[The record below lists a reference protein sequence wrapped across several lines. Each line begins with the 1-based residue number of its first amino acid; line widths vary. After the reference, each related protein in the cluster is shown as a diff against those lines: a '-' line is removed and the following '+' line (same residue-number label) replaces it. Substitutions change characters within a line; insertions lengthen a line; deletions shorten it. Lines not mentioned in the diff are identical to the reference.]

1 MSHNPIPKTSSKL
14 GETMNLRNLKQMLE
28 ETAKEVPQQ
37 TAVVLGSRK
46 VSYRELDETSSRI
59 ANALI
64 SLGTKKGDHVAILM
78 SRTPEWVINC
88 FGALKAGAAAV
99 LLDSG
104 SKAPELEPQLRE
116 SDSKILITEER
127 FSPLLSPVLAS
138 APLLKHV
145 LKIDSEPYKQMVAD
159 SSPTSPPVDIKGED
173 EAILFYTLGVL
184 GKNKGVVHTHS
195 SFLSILPIVVE
206 KFELERDDVV
216 LGLLPFNYLL
226 GFGLVVLMPI
236 KRGCTIAILP
246 HFSSK
251 SILDTIQR
259 EKATMLIGVPA
270 SFNAMAMIDEE
281 TIKSYD
287 LTSLR
292 EVLCAGAKS
301 SAFFLDMLEKK
312 FHLTACEIYGLT
324 ELIIVT
330 IGAIRDRKLGTA
342 GKPLAELKVVDKNG
356 KEVPRGS
363 IGEAVARAPWMMR
376 EYYKAPQLTAQ
387 VLKDGWF
394 RTGDLVKLGEDGYLE
409 FIEKTSSIIVPSG
422 GVKILPAAVEEVL
435 LKHHAVAETACVGV
449 LDDYK
454 GQLPTVFIVLR
465 EGQSATPDEIR
476 DFCRQSLSEY
486 KVPKQ
491 IKFVDSLPRTESG
504 EIDRKRLSLTKDS

>member
-1 MSHNPIPKTSSKL
+1 
-14 GETMNLRNLKQMLE
+14 MNFENLKLMLE
-28 ETAKEVPQQ
+28 KTASEVPQQ
-37 TAVVLGSRK
+37 TAVVLGSRR
-46 VSYRELDETSSRI
+46 VSYRELDETSNRI

-64 SLGTKKGDHVAILM
+64 NLGVKKGDHVGILM
-78 SRTPEWVINC
+78 SRTPDWVINC
-88 FGALKAGAAAV
+88 FGVLKTGAAAV

-127 FSPLLSPVLAS
+127 FSPMLSSVLPG
-138 APLLKHV
+138 APLLKQV
-145 LKIDSEPYKQMVAD
+145 LVIDRDAHKAMVAS
-159 SSPTSPPVDIKGED
+159 SSPASPAVDIKGED
-173 EAILFYTLGVL
+173 EAIIFYTLGVL
-184 GKNKGVVHTHS
+184 GKSKGVVHTHW

-206 KFELERDDVV
+206 KFELERHDVV

-226 GFGLVVLMPI
+226 GFGVVVLMPI
-236 KRGCTIAILP
+236 WRGATIAILP

-251 SILDTIQR
+251 SILDTVER
-259 EKATMLIGVPA
+259 EKATILIGVPA

-281 TIKSYD
+281 TMKSHD
-287 LTSLR
+287 LSSVR
-292 EVLCAGAKS
+292 AVLSAGAKS
-301 SAFFLDMLEKK
+301 SALFMDMLEKK

-330 IGAIRDRKLGTA
+330 LGAIRDRKLGTA
-342 GKPLAELKVVDKNG
+342 GKPLAELRVLDKEG
-356 KEVPRGS
+356 REVPRGT
-363 IGEAVARAPWMMR
+363 IGEAVARAPWMMT
-376 EYYKAPQLTAQ
+376 EYYKSPELTAQ

-394 RTGDLVKLGEDGYLE
+394 HTGDLVRLDEDGYLE
-409 FIEKTSSIIVPSG
+409 FIEKPSSIIVPSG

-435 LKHHAVAETACVGV
+435 LRHPAVAETACVGV

-454 GQLPTVFIVLR
+454 GQIPTAFIVLK
-465 EGQSATPDEIR
+465 EGQIATVDEIR

-504 EIDRKRLSLTKDS
+504 EIDRKQLSLTKKS

>member
-1 MSHNPIPKTSSKL
+1 
-14 GETMNLRNLKQMLE
+14 MNLKNLKLMLE
-28 ETAKEVPQQ
+28 KTAREVPQQ

-46 VSYRELDETSSRI
+46 VTYRELDETSNRI

-64 SLGTKKGDHVAILM
+64 SLGIRKGDHVAILM
-78 SRTPEWVINC
+78 SRTPEWVINS
-88 FGALKAGAAAV
+88 FGVLKAGAAAV

-104 SKAPELEPQLRE
+104 AKAPELEPQLRE

-127 FSPLLSPVLAS
+127 FSPMLSLVLPN
-138 APLLKHV
+138 APLLKQV
-145 LKIDSEPYKQMVAD
+145 LEVGTATYNDLIAS
-159 SSPTSPPVDIKGED
+159 SSPTSPSVDIKGED
-173 EAILFYTLGVL
+173 KAILFYTLGVL

-195 SFLSILPIVVE
+195 SFLSILPIAVE
-206 KFELERDDVV
+206 RFELDRNDVV

-236 KRGCTIAILP
+236 WTGATIAILP

-251 SILDTIQR
+251 NILETIER
-259 EKATMLIGVPA
+259 EKVTMLIGVPA

-281 TIKSYD
+281 TVNAYD
-287 LTSLR
+287 LSSLR
-292 EVLCAGAKS
+292 SVLCAGAKS
-301 SAFFLDMLEKK
+301 SAFFLEMLEKR

-342 GKPLAELKVVDKNG
+342 GKPLAELRVLDKNG
-356 KEVPRGS
+356 HEVPRGTV
-363 IGEAVARAPWMMR
+363 GEAVARAPWMMR
-376 EYYKAPQLTAQ
+376 EYYKSPELTAQ

-394 RTGDLVKLGEDGYLE
+394 HTGDLVKLDEDGYLD

-422 GVKILPAAVEEVL
+422 GVKILPAAVEGVL
-435 LKHHAVAETACVGV
+435 LKHPAVAETACVGV
-449 LDDYK
+449 PDDYK
-454 GQLPTVFIVLR
+454 GQIPTAFIVLR
-465 EGQSATPDEIR
+465 DGQSATPDEIR

-491 IKFVDSLPRTESG
+491 FRFVDSLPRTKSG
-504 EIDRKRLSLTKDS
+504 EIDRKLLSGRKEN

>member
-1 MSHNPIPKTSSKL
+1 
-14 GETMNLRNLKQMLE
+14 MNLKNLKLMLE
-28 ETAKEVPQQ
+28 KTAREVPQQ
-37 TAVVLGSRK
+37 TAIVLGSRK
-46 VSYRELDETSSRI
+46 VTYRELDETSNRI

-64 SLGTKKGDHVAILM
+64 SLGIRKGDHVAILM

-104 SKAPELEPQLRE
+104 AKAPELEPQLRE

-127 FSPLLSPVLAS
+127 FRPVLS
-138 APLLKHV
+138 SVLPNAPLLKQV
-145 LKIDSEPYKQMVAD
+145 LEVGTAPYNEMMVG
-159 SSPTSPPVDIKGED
+159 SPAASPSVNIEGED

-195 SFLSILPIVVE
+195 SFLSILPVVAP
-206 KFELERDDVV
+206 KLELERDDVI

-236 KRGCTIAILP
+236 WTGATIAILP

-251 SILDTIQR
+251 SILETIER
-259 EKATMLIGVPA
+259 ERATMLIGVPA
-270 SFNAMAMIDEE
+270 SFNAMAIIDEE
-281 TIKSYD
+281 TMKGYD
-287 LTSLR
+287 LGSLR
-292 EVLCAGAKS
+292 SVLCAGAKS
-301 SAFFLDMLEKK
+301 SALFLDMLEKK

-330 IGAIRDRKLGTA
+330 LGAIRDRKLGTA
-342 GKPLAELKVVDKNG
+342 GKPLAELKVLDKNG
-356 KEVPRGS
+356 QEVPRGT
-363 IGEAVARAPWMMR
+363 IGEAVARAPWMMK
-376 EYYKAPQLTAQ
+376 EYYKSPELTAQ

-394 RTGDLVKLGEDGYLE
+394 HTRDLVRLDEDGYLE

-435 LKHHAVAETACVGV
+435 LRHPAVAEIACVGV

-454 GQLPTVFIVLR
+454 GQIPTAFIVFKDGR
-465 EGQSATPDEIR
+465 SATPDQIR

-491 IKFVDSLPRTESG
+491 IRFVDSLPRTESG
-504 EIDRKRLSLTKDS
+504 QIDRKRLSRTKLQDS

>member
-1 MSHNPIPKTSSKL
+1 MDPK
-14 GETMNLRNLKQMLE
+14 NLKLMLE
-28 ETAKEVPQQ
+28 KTAGEVPEQ
-37 TAVVLGSRK
+37 TAIVLGSRK
-46 VSYRELDETSSRI
+46 VSYRELDETSNRI

-88 FGALKAGAAAV
+88 FGALKAGAAGV
-99 LLDSG
+99 LLDAG
-104 SKAPELEPQLRE
+104 AKAPELEPQLRE

-127 FSPLLSPVLAS
+127 FFPVLSSVLPS
-138 APLLKHV
+138 APLVRQV
-145 LKIDSEPYKQMVAD
+145 LVVDTDRYQEMVAS
-159 SSPTSPPVDIKGED
+159 SSPVSPSVDIKGED

-184 GKNKGVVHTHS
+184 GKNKGVVHTHA
-195 SFLSILPIVVE
+195 SFLSILPIVVS
-206 KFELERDDVV
+206 KFELGRNDVV

-236 KRGCTIAILP
+236 KARATIAILP

-251 SILDTIQR
+251 NILETIAQ
-259 EKATMLIGVPA
+259 EKATLLIGVPA

-287 LTSLR
+287 LSSLR
-292 EVLCAGAKS
+292 QVLCAGAKS
-301 SAFFLDMLEKK
+301 SALFLEMLEKK

-342 GKPLAELKVVDKNG
+342 GKPLAELRVLDKKG
-356 KEVPRGS
+356 KEVPRGT
-363 IGEAVARAPWMMR
+363 IGEAVARAPWMMK
-376 EYYKAPQLTAQ
+376 EYYKSPELTAQ
-387 VLKDGWF
+387 VLKNGWF
-394 RTGDLVKLGEDGYLE
+394 HTGDLVKLDEDGYLD

-435 LKHHAVAETACVGV
+435 LKHPAVAETACVGV

-454 GQLPTVFIVLR
+454 GRIPTAFIVLKG
-465 EGQSATPDEIR
+465 GQSVTPDEIR

-491 IKFVDSLPRTESG
+491 IKFVDSLPRTKSRQ
-504 EIDRKRLSLTKDS
+504 IDRKRLSLAKEG

>member
-1 MSHNPIPKTSSKL
+1 MNPK
-14 GETMNLRNLKQMLE
+14 NLKLMLE
-28 ETAKEVPQQ
+28 KTASEVPQQ

-46 VSYRELDETSSRI
+46 VTYRELDETSNRI

-64 SLGTKKGDHVAILM
+64 SLGIRKGDHVAILM
-78 SRTPEWVINC
+78 SRTPEWVINS
-88 FGALKAGAAAV
+88 FGVLKAGAAAV
-99 LLDSG
+99 LLDAG
-104 SKAPELEPQLRE
+104 AKAPELEPQLRE
-116 SDSKILITEER
+116 SDSRILITEER
-127 FSPLLSPVLAS
+127 FSPMLSLVLPN
-138 APLLKHV
+138 APLLKQV
-145 LKIDSEPYKQMVAD
+145 LEVGTATYNDLIAS
-159 SSPTSPPVDIKGED
+159 SSPTSPSVDIKGED
-173 EAILFYTLGVL
+173 KAILFYTLGVL
-184 GKNKGVVHTHS
+184 GKNKGVVHTHA
-195 SFLSILPIVVE
+195 SFLSILPIAVA
-206 KFELERDDVV
+206 KFELERDDVI

-236 KRGCTIAILP
+236 WTGATIAILP

-251 SILDTIQR
+251 NILETIQQ
-259 EKATMLIGVPA
+259 EKVTMLIGVPA

-281 TIKSYD
+281 TMKSYD
-287 LTSLR
+287 LSSLR
-292 EVLCAGAKS
+292 SVLCAGAKS
-301 SAFFLDMLEKK
+301 SAFFLEMLEKK

-342 GKPLAELKVVDKNG
+342 GKPLAEFRVLDKNG
-356 KEVPRGS
+356 HEVPRGTV
-363 IGEAVARAPWMMR
+363 GEAVARAPWMMR
-376 EYYKAPQLTAQ
+376 EYYKSPELTAQ

-394 RTGDLVKLGEDGYLE
+394 HTGDLVKLDEDGYLE

-435 LKHHAVAETACVGV
+435 LKHPAVAETACVGV

-454 GQLPTVFIVLR
+454 GQIPTAFIVLK

-491 IKFVDSLPRTESG
+491 FRFVDSLPRTKSG
-504 EIDRKRLSLTKDS
+504 EIDRKLLSGSKEN

>member
-1 MSHNPIPKTSSKL
+1 
-14 GETMNLRNLKQMLE
+14 MNLKNLKQMLE
-28 ETAKEVPQQ
+28 RTASEVPQQ
-37 TAVVLGSRK
+37 TAIVLGSRK
-46 VSYRELDETSSRI
+46 VSYRELDETSNRI

-64 SLGTKKGDHVAILM
+64 SLGINKGDHVALLM
-78 SRTPEWVINC
+78 SRNPEWVINC
-88 FGALKAGAAAV
+88 FGALKAGAAGV
-99 LLDSG
+99 LLDAG
-104 SKAPELEPQLRE
+104 AKAPELEPQLRE

-127 FSPLLSPVLAS
+127 FSPMLSSVLPN
-138 APLLKHV
+138 APLLKQV
-145 LKIDSEPYKQMVAD
+145 LEVGTAPYNEMVAS
-159 SSPTSPPVDIKGED
+159 SSPASPPVDIKGED

-184 GKNKGVVHTHS
+184 GKNKGVVHTHA
-195 SFLSILPIVVE
+195 SFMSILPIVVE
-206 KFELERDDVV
+206 KFELERDDVI

-236 KRGCTIAILP
+236 MRGATIAILP

-251 SILDTIQR
+251 SLLDTVER

-270 SFNAMAMIDEE
+270 SFNAFALIDEE
-281 TIKSYD
+281 TIKSCD
-287 LTSLR
+287 LSSLR
-292 EVLCAGAKS
+292 AVLTAGAKS
-301 SAFFLDMLEKK
+301 SALLMEMLEKK
-312 FHLTACEIYGLT
+312 LHLTVCEIYGLT

-342 GKPLAELKVVDKNG
+342 GKPLAELKVLDKNG

-363 IGEAVARAPWMMR
+363 AGEAVARAPWMMR
-376 EYYKAPQLTAQ
+376 EYYKSPELTAR

-394 RTGDLVKLGEDGYLE
+394 HTGDLVKLDEDGYLE

-435 LKHHAVAETACVGV
+435 LTHPSVAETACVGV

-454 GQLPTVFIVLR
+454 GQIPTAFIVLK
-465 EGQSATPDEIR
+465 EGQSASVDEIR
-476 DFCRQSLSEY
+476 DFCRQSLSDY

-491 IKFVDSLPRTESG
+491 IKFVDSLPRTGSG
-504 EIDRKRLSLTKDS
+504 QIDRKRLSVTKES

>member
-1 MSHNPIPKTSSKL
+1 
-14 GETMNLRNLKQMLE
+14 MNLKNLKQMLE
-28 ETAKEVPQQ
+28 RTASEVPQQ
-37 TAVVLGSRK
+37 TALVLGPRR
-46 VSYRELDETSSRI
+46 VSYRELDETSNRI

-64 SLGTKKGDHVAILM
+64 NLGIKKGDHVAILL

-88 FGALKAGAAAV
+88 FGVLKAGAAGV
-99 LLDSG
+99 FLNSG
-104 SKAPELEPQLRE
+104 AKAPELEPQLRE

-127 FSPLLSPVLAS
+127 FSPMLSSVLPN
-138 APLLKHV
+138 APLLKQA
-145 LKIDSEPYKQMVAD
+145 LEIDTDPYKRMVA
-159 SSPTSPPVDIKGED
+159 SSSTVSPSVDIEGED

-184 GKNKGVVHTHS
+184 GKNKGVVHTHA
-195 SFLSILPIVVE
+195 SFLSILPIAVA

-226 GFGLVVLMPI
+226 GFGLVVLMPVW
-236 KRGCTIAILP
+236 RGATIAILP

-251 SILDTIQR
+251 SILETIEQQ
-259 EKATMLIGVPA
+259 KATMLIGVPA

-281 TIKSYD
+281 TVKSHD
-287 LTSLR
+287 FSSLR
-292 EVLCAGAKS
+292 AVLCAGAKS
-301 SAFFLDMLEKK
+301 SAFFLEALEKK

-342 GKPLAELKVVDKNG
+342 GKSLAELRVLDQNG

-376 EYYKAPQLTAQ
+376 EYYKSPELTAQ

-394 RTGDLVKLGEDGYLE
+394 HTGDLVKLDEDGYLE
-409 FIEKTSSIIVPSG
+409 FIEKSSSIIVPSG

-435 LKHHAVAETACVGV
+435 LKHRAIAETACVGV

-454 GQLPTVFIVLR
+454 GQIPTAFIVLKQ
-465 EGQSATPDEIR
+465 GQSATPDEIR

-491 IKFVDSLPRTESG
+491 IKFVDSLPRTGSG
-504 EIDRKRLSLTKDS
+504 QIDRKRLSVTKEN

>member
-1 MSHNPIPKTSSKL
+1 
-14 GETMNLRNLKQMLE
+14 MNLTNLKQMLE
-28 ETAKEVPQQ
+28 KTARQVPQQ
-37 TAVVLGSRK
+37 TAVVLGSRR
-46 VSYRELDETSSRI
+46 VSYRELDETSNRI

-64 SLGTKKGDHVAILM
+64 SLGIKKGDHVAILM

-88 FGALKAGAAAV
+88 FGILKAGAAAV
-99 LLDSG
+99 PLDSG
-104 SKAPELEPQLRE
+104 AKAPELEPQLRE

-127 FSPLLSPVLAS
+127 FGPMLSSVLPNV
-138 APLLKHV
+138 PLLKQV
-145 LKIDSEPYKQMVAD
+145 LEVGTAPYNEMVA
-159 SSPTSPPVDIKGED
+159 SSSATSPSVNIQGED

-195 SFLSILPIVVE
+195 SFLSVLPMARE
-206 KFELERDDVV
+206 KFELKKDDVI

-236 KRGCTIAILP
+236 TMGATIAVLP

-251 SILDTIQR
+251 NILETIQQ

-270 SFNAMAMIDEE
+270 SFNAMAMMDEE
-281 TIKSYD
+281 TMKSYD
-287 LTSLR
+287 LSSLR
-292 EVLCAGAKS
+292 SVLCAGAKS

-312 FHLTACEIYGLT
+312 YHLTACEIYGLT
-324 ELIIVT
+324 ELIVVT

-342 GKPLAELKVVDKNG
+342 GKALAELKVLGKNG

-363 IGEAVARAPWMMR
+363 VGEAVARAPWMMR
-376 EYYKAPQLTAQ
+376 EYYKSPELTAQ

-394 RTGDLVKLGEDGYLE
+394 HTGDLVKLDEDGYLE

-435 LKHHAVAETACVGV
+435 LKHPAVAETACVGV

-454 GQLPTVFIVLR
+454 GQIPTAFIVLK

-491 IKFVDSLPRTESG
+491 FRFVDSLPRTKSG
-504 EIDRKRLSLTKDS
+504 EIDRKLLSGRKEN

>member
-1 MSHNPIPKTSSKL
+1 MK
-14 GETMNLRNLKQMLE
+14 TMNLKLMLE
-28 ETAKEVPQQ
+28 ETASDVPQQ
-37 TAVVLGSRK
+37 TAVVLGSRR
-46 VSYRELDETSSRI
+46 VSYRELDETSNRI

-64 SLGTKKGDHVAILM
+64 SLGIKKGDHVGILM

-88 FGALKAGAAAV
+88 FGVLKAGAAAV
-99 LLDSG
+99 LFDAG
-104 SKAPELEPQLRE
+104 AKAPELEPQLRE

-127 FSPLLSPVLAS
+127 FSPMLSSILPNV
-138 APLLKHV
+138 PLLKQV
-145 LKIDSEPYKQMVAD
+145 LEVGTAPYNEMMV
-159 SSPTSPPVDIKGED
+159 SSSAASPSVDIKGED

-206 KFELERDDVV
+206 KFELERNDVV

-236 KRGCTIAILP
+236 KRGATIAILP

-251 SILDTIQR
+251 NILETIQR

-281 TIKSYD
+281 TMKDYD
-287 LTSLR
+287 LSSLR
-292 EVLCAGAKS
+292 KVLCAGAKS
-301 SAFFLDMLEKK
+301 SAFFLEALEKK

-330 IGAIRDRKLGTA
+330 LGAIRDRKLGTA
-342 GKPLAELKVVDKNG
+342 GKPLASLRVLDKNG

-363 IGEAVARAPWMMR
+363 IGEAVARAPWMMK
-376 EYYKAPQLTAQ
+376 EYYRAPELTAQ

-394 RTGDLVKLGEDGYLE
+394 HTGDLVRLDEDGYLD

-422 GVKILPAAVEEVL
+422 GVKILPEAVEAVL
-435 LKHHAVAETACVGV
+435 LRHPAVAETACVGV

-454 GQLPTVFIVLR
+454 GQIPTAFIVFKG
-465 EGQSATPDEIR
+465 GQSATPDEIR

-491 IKFVDSLPRTESG
+491 IRFVDSLPRTESG
-504 EIDRKRLSLTKDS
+504 QIDRKRLSLTRES

>member
-1 MSHNPIPKTSSKL
+1 
-14 GETMNLRNLKQMLE
+14 MNFTNLKQMLE
-28 ETAKEVPQQ
+28 EIASEVPQQ

-64 SLGTKKGDHVAILM
+64 SLGIRKGDHVAILM
-78 SRTPEWVINC
+78 SRTPDWVINC

-127 FSPLLSPVLAS
+127 FSPVLSSVLPN
-138 APLLKHV
+138 APLVKHV
-145 LKIDSEPYKQMVAD
+145 LEVGTDTYNKMVTS
-159 SSPTSPPVDIKGED
+159 SSPASPSVDIQGDDK
-173 EAILFYTLGVL
+173 AILFYTLGVL
-184 GKNKGVVHTHS
+184 GKSKGVVHTHS

-206 KFELERDDVV
+206 KLELERHDVV

-226 GFGLVVLMPI
+226 GFGLVVLMPLWT
-236 KRGCTIAILP
+236 GASIAILP

-251 SILDTIQR
+251 NILETIQQQ
-259 EKATMLIGVPA
+259 KASMLIGVPA

-281 TIKSYD
+281 TMKSYD
-287 LTSLR
+287 LSSLTR
-292 EVLCAGAKS
+292 VLCAGAKS
-301 SAFFLDMLEKK
+301 SAFFLEALEKK
-312 FHLTACEIYGLT
+312 FNLTACEIYGLT

-330 IGAIRDRKLGTA
+330 LGAVRDRKLGTA
-342 GKPLAELKVVDKNG
+342 GKPLAELRVLDRSG
-356 KEVPRGS
+356 EEVPPGTV
-363 IGEAVARAPWMMR
+363 GEAVARAPWMLK
-376 EYYKAPQLTAQ
+376 EYYKSPELTAQ

-394 RTGDLVKLGEDGYLE
+394 HTGDLVRLDENGYLE

-435 LKHHAVAETACVGV
+435 LKHPAIAEAACVGV

-454 GQLPTVFIVLR
+454 GQIPTAFLVLK
-465 EGQSATPDEIR
+465 EGQNLAVDEIR
-476 DFCRQSLSEY
+476 EFCRQSLSEY

-491 IKFVDSLPRTESG
+491 FRFVDSLARTEAG
-504 EIDRKRLSLTKDS
+504 QIDRGLLGGRKES

>member
-1 MSHNPIPKTSSKL
+1 MNPK
-14 GETMNLRNLKQMLE
+14 NLKLMLE
-28 ETAKEVPQQ
+28 RTASEVPQQ
-37 TAVVLGSRK
+37 IAVVLGSRR
-46 VSYRELDETSSRI
+46 VSYRELDEHSNRI
-59 ANALI
+59 ANALM

-88 FGALKAGAAAV
+88 FGVLKAGAAAV
-99 LLDSG
+99 LLDAG
-104 SKAPELEPQLRE
+104 AKALELEPQLRE
-116 SDSKILITEER
+116 SDSRILITEER
-127 FSPLLSPVLAS
+127 FRPVLSSIVAN
-138 APLLKHV
+138 APLLKQV
-145 LKIDSEPYKQMVAD
+145 LEAGTATYNDLIAS
-159 SSPTSPPVDIKGED
+159 SSPTSPSVDVQGED

-195 SFLSILPIVVE
+195 SFLSILPIAVA
-206 KFELERDDVV
+206 KFELERNDVI

-236 KRGCTIAILP
+236 WTGATIAILP

-251 SILDTIQR
+251 NILETIER
-259 EKATMLIGVPA
+259 EKASMLIGVPA

-287 LTSLR
+287 LSSLR
-292 EVLCAGAKS
+292 AVLCAGAKS
-301 SAFFLDMLEKK
+301 SAFFLEALEKK

-330 IGAIRDRKLGTA
+330 LGAIRDRKLGTA
-342 GKPLAELKVVDKNG
+342 GKPLAELKVLDKNG
-356 KEVPRGS
+356 REVPRGS
-363 IGEAVARAPWMMR
+363 IGEAVTRAPWMMK
-376 EYYKAPQLTAQ
+376 EYYKSPELTAQ

-394 RTGDLVKLGEDGYLE
+394 HTGDLVKLDQDGYLE

-435 LKHHAVAETACVGV
+435 LRHPAIAETACVGV

-454 GQLPTVFIVLR
+454 GQIPTAFIVLR
-465 EGQSATPDEIR
+465 KGQSATPDEIR
-476 DFCRQSLSEY
+476 DFCRQSLSDY

-504 EIDRKRLSLTKDS
+504 QIDRKRLSLTKET

>member
-1 MSHNPIPKTSSKL
+1 
-14 GETMNLRNLKQMLE
+14 MNLKNLKQMLE
-28 ETAKEVPQQ
+28 RTASEVPQQ
-37 TAVVLGSRK
+37 TALVLGPRR
-46 VSYRELDETSSRI
+46 VSYRELDETSNRI

-64 SLGTKKGDHVAILM
+64 NLGIKKGDHVAILL

-88 FGALKAGAAAV
+88 FGVLKAGAAGV

-104 SKAPELEPQLRE
+104 AKAPELEPQLRE

-127 FSPLLSPVLAS
+127 FSPMLSSVLPN
-138 APLLKHV
+138 APLLKQV
-145 LKIDSEPYKQMVAD
+145 LEIDTDPYKRMVA
-159 SSPTSPPVDIKGED
+159 SSSTVSPSVDIDGED

-184 GKNKGVVHTHS
+184 GKNKGVVHTHA
-195 SFLSILPIVVE
+195 SFLSILPIVVA

-226 GFGLVVLMPI
+226 GFGLVVLMPVW
-236 KRGCTIAILP
+236 RGATIAILP

-251 SILDTIQR
+251 SILETIEQQ
-259 EKATMLIGVPA
+259 KATMLIGVPA

-281 TIKSYD
+281 TVKSHD
-287 LTSLR
+287 FSSLR
-292 EVLCAGAKS
+292 AVLCAGAKS
-301 SAFFLDMLEKK
+301 SAFFLEALEKR

-342 GKPLAELKVVDKNG
+342 GKPLAELRVLDKNG

-363 IGEAVARAPWMMR
+363 IGEAVARAPWMMK
-376 EYYKAPQLTAQ
+376 EYYKSPELTAQ

-394 RTGDLVKLGEDGYLE
+394 HTGDLVKLDEDGYLE
-409 FIEKTSSIIVPSG
+409 FIEKSSSIIVPSG

-435 LKHHAVAETACVGV
+435 LKHRAIAETACIGV

-454 GQLPTVFIVLR
+454 GQIPTAFIVLKQ
-465 EGQSATPDEIR
+465 GQSATPDEIR

-491 IKFVDSLPRTESG
+491 IKFVDSLPRTGSG
-504 EIDRKRLSLTKDS
+504 QIDRKRLSVTKEG

>member
-1 MSHNPIPKTSSKL
+1 MTLKL
-14 GETMNLRNLKQMLE
+14 MLE
-28 ETAKEVPQQ
+28 EIARQVPQQ
-37 TAVVLGSRK
+37 TAIVLGSRR

-64 SLGTKKGDHVAILM
+64 DLGTRKGDHVAILM
-78 SRTPEWVINC
+78 SRTPDWVMNC

-116 SDSKILITEER
+116 SDSEILITEER
-127 FSPLLSPVLAS
+127 FSPILSSVLPHV
-138 APLLKHV
+138 PLLRHV
-145 LKIDSEPYKQMVAD
+145 LQVGTDAYNRMVAD
-159 SSPTSPPVDIKGED
+159 SSPASPPVDIKGED
-173 EAILFYTLGVL
+173 DAILFYTLGVL

-206 KFELERDDVV
+206 KFELERDDAVM
-216 LGLLPFNYLL
+216 GLLPFNYLL

-236 KRGCTIAILP
+236 WTGATIAILP

-287 LTSLR
+287 LTSLTR
-292 EVLCAGAKS
+292 VLCAGAKS

-312 FHLTACEIYGLT
+312 FQLIACEIYGLT

-342 GKPLAELKVVDKNG
+342 GKPLAEFQVLDKDG
-356 KEVPRGS
+356 REVPRGS
-363 IGEAVARAPWMMR
+363 VGEAVARAPWMMK
-376 EYYKAPQLTAQ
+376 EYYKSPELTAQ

-394 RTGDLVKLGEDGYLE
+394 HTGDLVKLDDDGYLE

-422 GVKILPAAVEEVL
+422 GVKILPATVEGVL
-435 LKHHAVAETACVGV
+435 LRHPAVAETACVGV

-454 GQLPTVFIVLR
+454 GQIPTAFIVLR
-465 EGQSATPDEIR
+465 EGQSPTPDEMR

-491 IKFVDSLPRTESG
+491 IRFVDSLPKTRSG
-504 EIDRKRLSLTKDS
+504 EVDRKQLSLTKGI

>member
-1 MSHNPIPKTSSKL
+1 MNPK
-14 GETMNLRNLKQMLE
+14 NLKLMLE
-28 ETAKEVPQQ
+28 KTASEVPQQ
-37 TAVVLGSRK
+37 PAVVLGSRK
-46 VSYRELDETSSRI
+46 VSYRELDETSNRI

-78 SRTPEWVINC
+78 SRTPDWVINC
-88 FGALKAGAAAV
+88 FGALKTGAAAV
-99 LLDSG
+99 LLDAG
-104 SKAPELEPQLRE
+104 VKAPELEPQLRE

-127 FSPLLSPVLAS
+127 FSPMLSSVLPS

-145 LKIDSEPYKQMVAD
+145 LEVGTDTYNRTMTG
-159 SSPTSPPVDIKGED
+159 SSPASPSVDIEGED

-195 SFLSILPIVVE
+195 SFLSILPIVVQ
-206 KFELERDDVV
+206 KFELKRDDVV

-236 KRGCTIAILP
+236 WTGATIAILP

-251 SILDTIQR
+251 NILETIER

-281 TIKSYD
+281 TMKGYD
-287 LTSLR
+287 LSSLR
-292 EVLCAGAKS
+292 QVLCAGAKS

-342 GKPLAELKVVDKNG
+342 GKPLAEFRVLDNNG
-356 KEVPRGS
+356 REAPQGR
-363 IGEAVARAPWMMR
+363 IGEAVARAPWMMK
-376 EYYKAPQLTAQ
+376 EYYKSRELTAQ

-394 RTGDLVKLGEDGYLE
+394 HTGDLVRLDEDGYLE

-422 GVKILPAAVEEVL
+422 GVKILPEAVEEVL
-435 LKHHAVAETACVGV
+435 LKHPAIAEAACVGV

-454 GQLPTVFIVLR
+454 GQIPTAFIVLR
-465 EGQSATPDEIR
+465 KGQTATPDEIR
-476 DFCRQSLSEY
+476 DFCRQSLSDY

-504 EIDRKRLSLTKDS
+504 QTDRKRLSATKEGSNATP

>member
-1 MSHNPIPKTSSKL
+1 
-14 GETMNLRNLKQMLE
+14 MNLKNLKLMLE
-28 ETAKEVPQQ
+28 KTASEVPQQ

-46 VSYRELDETSSRI
+46 VTYRELDETSNRI

-64 SLGTKKGDHVAILM
+64 SLGIKKGDHVAILM
-78 SRTPEWVINC
+78 SRTPEWVINS
-88 FGALKAGAAAV
+88 FGVLKAGAAAV

-104 SKAPELEPQLRE
+104 AKAPELEPQLRE

-127 FSPLLSPVLAS
+127 FSPTLSSVVPNT
-138 APLLKHV
+138 PLLKQV
-145 LKIDSEPYKQMVAD
+145 LEVGAATYNDLIAS
-159 SSPTSPPVDIKGED
+159 SSPTSPSVDIKGED
-173 EAILFYTLGVL
+173 KAILFYTLGVL

-195 SFLSILPIVVE
+195 SFLSILPIVVP
-206 KFELERDDVV
+206 KFELERDDVI

-236 KRGCTIAILP
+236 WTGATIAILP

-251 SILDTIQR
+251 NILETIQQ

-281 TIKSYD
+281 TVNAYD
-287 LTSLR
+287 LSSLR
-292 EVLCAGAKS
+292 SVLCAGAKS
-301 SAFFLDMLEKK
+301 SAFFLDLLEKR

-342 GKPLAELKVVDKNG
+342 GKPLAEFRVLDKNG
-356 KEVPRGS
+356 HEVPRGS
-363 IGEAVARAPWMMR
+363 VGEAVARAPWMMR
-376 EYYKAPQLTAQ
+376 EYYKSPELTARA
-387 VLKDGWF
+387 LRDGWF
-394 RTGDLVKLGEDGYLE
+394 HTGDLVKLDEDGYLE

-435 LKHHAVAETACVGV
+435 LKHPAVAETACVGV

-454 GQLPTVFIVLR
+454 GQIPTAFIVLK

-491 IKFVDSLPRTESG
+491 FRFVDSLPRTKSG
-504 EIDRKRLSLTKDS
+504 EIDRKLLSGRKEN

>member
-1 MSHNPIPKTSSKL
+1 
-14 GETMNLRNLKQMLE
+14 MNDVNLKQMLE
-28 ETAKEVPQQ
+28 KTTSEVPQQ
-37 TAVVLGSRK
+37 TAIVLGSRK
-46 VSYRELDETSSRI
+46 VSYRELDETSNRI

-64 SLGTKKGDHVAILM
+64 SLGIKKGDHVAILM

-88 FGALKAGAAAV
+88 FGALKAGAAGV
-99 LLDSG
+99 LLDAG
-104 SKAPELEPQLRE
+104 AKAPELEPQLRE
-116 SDSKILITEER
+116 SDAKILITEER
-127 FSPLLSPVLAS
+127 FSPVLSSVLPNV
-138 APLLKHV
+138 PLLKQV
-145 LKIDSEPYKQMVAD
+145 LEVGTAPYNGMVAS
-159 SSPTSPPVDIKGED
+159 SSPASPPVNINGED

-184 GKNKGVVHTHS
+184 GKNKGVVHTHA
-195 SFLSILPIVVE
+195 SFMSILPIVVE

-236 KRGCTIAILP
+236 KKGATIAILP

-251 SILDTIQR
+251 NIIDTIQR

-270 SFNAMAMIDEE
+270 SFNAMAMIDED
-281 TIKSYD
+281 TMKSYD
-287 LTSLR
+287 LSSLR
-292 EVLCAGAKS
+292 KVLCAGAKS
-301 SAFFLDMLEKK
+301 SALFLDMLEKK
-312 FHLTACEIYGLT
+312 FGLTACEIYGLT

-342 GKPLAELKVVDKNG
+342 GKPLAELRVLDKNG
-356 KEVPRGS
+356 REVPRGS

-376 EYYKAPQLTAQ
+376 EYYKSPELTAQ

-394 RTGDLVKLGEDGYLE
+394 HTGDLVKLDEDGYLE

-435 LKHHAVAETACVGV
+435 LRHPAVAETACIGV

-454 GQLPTVFIVLR
+454 GQIPTAFIVLK
-465 EGQSATPDEIR
+465 EGQSATVDEIR

-491 IKFVDSLPRTESG
+491 IKFVDSLPRTGSG
-504 EIDRKRLSLTKDS
+504 QIDRKQLSVTKES

>member
-1 MSHNPIPKTSSKL
+1 MDPK
-14 GETMNLRNLKQMLE
+14 NLKLMLE
-28 ETAKEVPQQ
+28 KTAGEVPEQ
-37 TAVVLGSRK
+37 TAIVLGSRK
-46 VSYRELDETSSRI
+46 VSYRELDETSNRI

-78 SRTPEWVINC
+78 SRTPEWVVNC
-88 FGALKAGAAAV
+88 FGALKAGAAGV
-99 LLDSG
+99 LLDAG
-104 SKAPELEPQLRE
+104 AKAPELEPQLRE

-127 FSPLLSPVLAS
+127 FFPVLSSVLPS
-138 APLLKHV
+138 APLVRQV
-145 LKIDSEPYKQMVAD
+145 LVVDTDRYQEMVAS
-159 SSPTSPPVDIKGED
+159 SSPVSPSVDIKGED

-184 GKNKGVVHTHS
+184 GKNKGVVHTHA
-195 SFLSILPIVVE
+195 SFLSILPIVVS
-206 KFELERDDVV
+206 KFELGRNDVV

-236 KRGCTIAILP
+236 KARATIAILP

-251 SILDTIQR
+251 NILETIAQ
-259 EKATMLIGVPA
+259 EKATLLIGVPA

-287 LTSLR
+287 LSSLR
-292 EVLCAGAKS
+292 QVLCAGAKS
-301 SAFFLDMLEKK
+301 SALFLEMLEKK

-342 GKPLAELKVVDKNG
+342 GKPLAELRVLDKKG
-356 KEVPRGS
+356 KEVPRGT
-363 IGEAVARAPWMMR
+363 IGEAVARAPWMMK
-376 EYYKAPQLTAQ
+376 EYYKSPELTAQ
-387 VLKDGWF
+387 VLKNGWF
-394 RTGDLVKLGEDGYLE
+394 HTGDLVKLDEDGYLD

-435 LKHHAVAETACVGV
+435 LKHPAVAETACVGV

-454 GQLPTVFIVLR
+454 GRIPTAFIVLKG
-465 EGQSATPDEIR
+465 GQSVTPDEIR

-491 IKFVDSLPRTESG
+491 IKFVDSLPRTGSG
-504 EIDRKRLSLTKDS
+504 QIDRKRLSLTKEG